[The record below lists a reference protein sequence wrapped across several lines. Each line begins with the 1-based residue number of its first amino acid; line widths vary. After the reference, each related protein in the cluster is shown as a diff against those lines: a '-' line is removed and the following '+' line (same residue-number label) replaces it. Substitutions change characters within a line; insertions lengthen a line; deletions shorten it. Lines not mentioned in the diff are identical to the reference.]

1 MILTHVNYINSNFE
15 KEFGEIEIEHG
26 KLKTLGEGSEA
37 TVRQK
42 RSMNG
47 LTALPGFVDIHTH
60 GGNNADTCDIDPNS
74 MNILSEYYAKMG
86 TTSFCPT
93 TMTLSVSELKRIFA
107 KIENYK
113 GNEIGAYIHGI
124 NMEGPYVSAQKC
136 GAQNKAYIKAADFD
150 EFSEL
155 NSISKISLVDVAPE
169 TAGAMEFAK
178 KASELTTVS
187 IAHTNADYAVA
198 AEASANGFTH
208 VTHFMNAMSAF
219 ESRSSG
225 VVGAVLE
232 DDKLTAEMICDG
244 FHLAPST
251 VKILFKILGDDR
263 PVVISDSLSCAGCE
277 DGDYALGGQKV
288 IVKNGEARLENGTI
302 AGSSSNMFAE
312 FRNLL
317 EFGIDFK
324 SALKACTI
332 NPCKAIGVDDVCG
345 SIEVGKNADMIF
357 VDENFELKH
366 VMVKGE
372 FVF

>member
-1 MILTHVNYINSNFE
+1 MILSDICYINSDFK
-15 KEFGEIEIEHG
+15 KEFGEIEIEQG
-26 KLKTLGEGSEA
+26 KIKTLGSGSEA

-42 RSMNG
+42 RSMKG
-47 LTALPGFVDIHTH
+47 LIALPGFVDIHTH
-60 GGNNADTCDIDPNS
+60 GGNDADTCDIDPSS
-74 MNILSEYYAKMG
+74 MDVLSEYYAKMG

-93 TMTLSVSELKRIFA
+93 TMTLSADELKRIFA

-113 GNEIGAYIHGI
+113 GNEVGAYIHGI
-124 NMEGPYVSAQKC
+124 NMEGPYVSLEKC

-150 EFSEL
+150 EFCEL

-169 TAGAMEFAK
+169 TAGAMKFAK
-178 KASELTTVS
+178 KASKLTTVS
-187 IAHTNADYAVA
+187 IAHTNADYDVA
-198 AEASANGFTH
+198 AAASANGFTH

-232 DDKLTAEMICDG
+232 DDKLTTEMICDG

-251 VKILFKILGDDR
+251 VKILFKILGSDR
-263 PVVISDSLSCAGCE
+263 PVVISDSLSCAGCT
-277 DGDYALGGQKV
+277 DGDYSLGGQKV

-317 EFGIDFK
+317 EFGIDLK

-332 NPCKAIGVDDVCG
+332 NPCKAIGVDDICG
-345 SIEVGKNADMIF
+345 SIEVGKNADMLF
-357 VDENFELKH
+357 VDEDFDLKH
-366 VMVKGE
+366 VMIKGK
-372 FVF
+372 FIF